1 MRRALSVLL
10 LLACAAANG
19 ANPPRRVWLRLDGTP
34 AVVSDSQA
42 LEVLAAGGR
51 IVRYASQDSQ
61 AVPVLGLLGGGD
73 VPTPPPA
80 DPLAALRQTLTAA
93 YQTDPDPSKA
103 EHVKAL
109 GELYG
114 EAAVQVR
121 TSDKAPAAFLAA
133 MRQAANGL
141 IGDAALPKV
150 RDATA
155 AYLVKLLPTDPAAA
169 WTAESRAT
177 AAREF
182 GRLATVLGGLK

>member
-1 MRRALSVLL
+1 MKRIGVLVLL
-10 LLACAAANG
+10 AACAAAAG
-19 ANPPRRVWLRLDGTP
+19 ADPPRVWLRLDGTP
-34 AVVSDSQA
+34 AVLTEAQA
-42 LEVLAAGGR
+42 LEVLAGGAR
-51 IVRYASQDSQ
+51 TVRYATAD
-61 AVPVLGLLGGGD
+61 AAAPVVVGIVGGGAL
-73 VPTPPPA
+73 PPPA
-80 DPLAALRQTLTAA
+80 DPLAALRETLTAA
-93 YQTDPDPSKA
+93 YASDPDTAKA

-141 IGDAALPKV
+141 IGDAALPRV

-155 AYLVKLLPTDPAAA
+155 AHLRGAGLPTDPAAA

-182 GRLATVLGGLK
+182 GRIAQVLGGLK